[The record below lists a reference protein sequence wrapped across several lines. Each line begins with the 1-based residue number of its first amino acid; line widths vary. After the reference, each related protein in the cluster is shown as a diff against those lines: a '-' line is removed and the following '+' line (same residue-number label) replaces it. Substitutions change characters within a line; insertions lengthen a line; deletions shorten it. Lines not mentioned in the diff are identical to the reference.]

1 MAGGFAIFTSYPAF
15 HSLLSRKKE
24 KKKACKEL
32 ELSRNRS
39 VRFSVFLIQG
49 FI

>member
-15 HSLLSRKKE
+15 YSLLSRKKD
-24 KKKACKEL
+24 KKTCKEL